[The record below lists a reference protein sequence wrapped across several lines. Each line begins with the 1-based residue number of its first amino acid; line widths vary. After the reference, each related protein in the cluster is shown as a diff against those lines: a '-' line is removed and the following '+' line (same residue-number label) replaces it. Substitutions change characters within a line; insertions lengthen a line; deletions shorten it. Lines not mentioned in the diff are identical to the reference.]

1 MDLDLDQAEQ
11 LCVITWVVLQSTQQ
25 YSFAEMSEQAFVGE
39 LVRAVQQLKSE
50 KSARDYIKEGYI

>member
-1 MDLDLDQAEQ
+1 LDLDQAEQ

-25 YSFAEMSEQAFVGE
+25 YSFAEMSEQAFV
-39 LVRAVQQLKSE
+39 RAVQQLKSE